1 MAFFGKPLRAA
12 QRAQRPVGRCASE
25 TQRVFSACKSNVNH
39 HPGPAHRA
47 TAPCAQSCSRVLARP
62 GRSAPERHATLEVA
76 SSGATRAWSRLATPA
91 DGVLP
96 ARLVCSSSH
105 TSALGHRAHTAARP
119 AAGCANK
126 TALPLLNEQPQRS
139 AKGRGRARSSG
150 VLERRVLVT
159 LVEEGIRGV
168 VGACW
173 GRRVTQG
180 APETWL

>member
-1 MAFFGKPLRAA
+1 VRSIVLSR
-12 QRAQRPVGRCASE
+12 S
-25 TQRVFSACKSNVNH
+25 
-39 HPGPAHRA
+39 RA
-47 TAPCAQSCSRVLARP
+47 TGPIRTGTP
-62 GRSAPERHATLEVA
+62 RSTVA

-105 TSALGHRAHTAARP
+105 TSALGHGAHAAARP

-150 VLERRVLVT
+150 VLERRVLVP

-180 APETWL
+180 APDWL